1 MKKTRKLIPALVM
14 LLVSAIMLST
24 ASYAWFASNLTVTA
38 QDMSVTATVNTKFLQ
53 ISADNLSFN
62 TYADAAVDAK
72 TDLNLI
78 HAKIEEGAVAWYQG
92 SSQNTSDAN
101 SGSATKIPA
110 EKLNA
115 ELASC
120 TLENTFYVKLYK
132 PGTVYNFKVE
142 DVTITDEGGASLA
155 KAVRV
160 LIVGTDGGIE
170 LWSNTSGDM
179 VQVGKQGDAI
189 FTSLTETAKNFKVYV
204 FYDGEDATASTDNAS
219 VLTAVGVSITFTA
232 SETNE

>member
-24 ASYAWFASNLTVTA
+24 ASYAWFASNLTVKA

-53 ISADNLSFN
+53 ISADNSNYN
-62 TYADAAVDAK
+62 TYADAAVKAG
-72 TDLNLI
+72 TNLNLI
-78 HAKIEEGAVAWYQG
+78 HAKIEDDAVAWYQG
-92 SSQNTSDAN
+92 SSQNPSDAN
-101 SGSATKIPA
+101 EGSTTKISS
-110 EKLNA
+110 EKLAA

-132 PGTVYNFKVE
+132 PGTVYNFKVS
-142 DVTITDEGGASLA
+142 DVELTDNNSASLA

-160 LIVGTDGGIE
+160 LIVGESGGIE

-179 VQVGKQGDAI
+179 VQIDKSGDAI
-189 FTSLTETAKNFKVYV
+189 FGTVTDTAQSFKVYV
-204 FYDGEDATASTDNAS
+204 FYDGEDPTAYTDNATNLS
-219 VLTAVGVSITFTA
+219 AVGVSITFTA
-232 SETNE
+232 SETQE